1 MKKIKKRQLK
11 EDELVSTFNKFVR
24 MVKSRTKE
32 LVGIAVFIVI
42 IVLLFAGYK
51 LIRAQNLSKESQIAG
66 QILKLRAELDSDSQN
81 LVKLE
86 NMAGK
91 GKYSRLAYILLATYW
106 MEKGDL
112 AKAQSSL
119 EKMPEKPKDM
129 LYYQAQDM
137 LGQITAQNKN
147 YDKAIAI
154 YKKIEKE
161 NPKEYS
167 LDVVLYHQAEALEKK
182 GDKEAALALYKK
194 IQAEFPQTYYGD
206 DASQKVTKLETG
218 K

>member
-24 MVKSRTKE
+24 IVKSRTKE
-32 LVGIAVFIVI
+32 IVGIAVFIVI

-51 LIRAQNLSKESQIAG
+51 LIRAQNLSKESQIAS
-66 QILKLRAELDSDSQN
+66 QILKLRAELDSNSQN
-81 LVKLE
+81 LAKLE

>member
-24 MVKSRTKE
+24 IVKSRTKE
-32 LVGIAVFIVI
+32 IVGIAVFIVI

-51 LIRAQNLSKESQIAG
+51 LIRAQNLSKESQIAS
-66 QILKLRAELDSDSQN
+66 QILKLRAELDSNSQN
-81 LVKLE
+81 LAKLE

-112 AKAQSSL
+112 GKAQSSL